1 MADLA
6 TTPII
11 ASPVVFHGS
20 PSIRLTAA
28 KARITIPFDQLRSV
42 ADQLH
47 DHADL
52 VEQAEREGLAT
63 W

>member
-6 TTPII
+6 STPIV
-11 ASPVVFHGS
+11 ASPVVFHGV

-28 KARITIPFDQLRSV
+28 KARITVPFSQLRSV

-52 VEQAEREGLAT
+52 VEEAEREGLAT